1 MMDQL
6 MDKLKVYI
14 TYLKEHKKIAR
25 AAAVVLIMIVAVVF
39 FGHNGEK
46 EEIPI
51 QLPEETKNTETS
63 ELTPEETENILQNKE
78 FPTGEILETLLQKEI
93 PIQDL
98 KILGSLETIRYE
110 KEDEIGL
117 LALDESHYLGK
128 TDFELEVEVE
138 DFEKGK
144 ENFLNFL
151 KQHKI
156 DYKPGKSKIARF
168 SENL

>member
-51 QLPEETKNTETS
+51 QLPEETKNKMCIRDRY
-63 ELTPEETENILQNKE
+63 NI
-78 FPTGEILETLLQKEI
+78 
-93 PIQDL
+93 
-98 KILGSLETIRYE
+98 
-110 KEDEIGL
+110 
-117 LALDESHYLGK
+117 
-128 TDFELEVEVE
+128 DFITYGFVS
-138 DFEKGK
+138 F
-144 ENFLNFL
+144 NS
-151 KQHKI
+151 I
-156 DYKPGKSKIARF
+156 
-168 SENL
+168 